1 MNYNHF
7 NLLYDKNIDL
17 NKEEKQKEGIKFNN
31 KNKNIKVTIK
41 YQGQKF
47 INKYMLTKYKGG
59 E

>member
-7 NLLYDKNIDL
+7 YLLYDKNIDL
-17 NKEEKQKEGIKFNN
+17 NKEEKYKEGIKFNN